1 MHSILWLLLFAP
13 PCLALVTWLMTR
25 GWKVIV
31 MGNRSTPR
39 ITAWQKYDF
48 WIILL
53 ILYVVM
59 FTAAVIEGKL

>member
-59 FTAAVIEGKL
+59 FAAAVIDGKL